1 MADPIRLGMIDF
13 DTSHAV
19 EFTKRLNQLQT
30 TPDQFVDGA
39 KISFAC
45 PGSSRMAQS
54 RIAEYTPA
62 IKAMGVTLVDSPKDL
77 LGKVDGMLIE
87 SLEGEMHLEKA
98 RPFLQ
103 AGIPCFIDKP
113 FSGSVDT
120 AKTILELSAKHNA
133 PVFSSSSLRFVP
145 ELVQI
150 CRSNSPSG
158 AAVGAFAHGPSP
170 FHEPPKGEPQRNPG
184 LYHYGIHPVEVL
196 YTIMGKGC
204 VEVVNLRT
212 QGADMATGRWKD
224 GRTATIRGIR
234 QGVAPYGCTRFGMKG
249 TESLTLSTKYI
260 YRELLKQVV
269 AFFRDRKSP
278 VDPLE
283 TLEIIAFIEAA
294 NQSGDNHGRVQPL
307 ASLS

>member
-19 EFTKRLNQLQT
+19 EFIKRFNQLQT
-30 TPDQFVDGA
+30 TPDQFVEGA
-39 KISFAC
+39 RVVVAC
-45 PGSSRMAQS
+45 PGSSRIAQP

-62 IKAMGVTLVDSPKDL
+62 IKSMGVTLVEDPGDL

-98 RPFLQ
+98 RPFLR

-120 AKTILELSAKHNA
+120 AKAILELSTKHNA

-145 ELVQI
+145 ELVQM
-150 CRSNSPSG
+150 CNTKSPAG
-158 AAVGAFAHGPSP
+158 PAVGAFSHGPSP

-204 VEVVNLRT
+204 HEVVNLKT
-212 QGADMATGRWKD
+212 VGADMVTGRWKD

-234 QGVAPYGCTRFGMKG
+234 QGVAPYGCTRFGMKAAE
-249 TESLTLSTKYI
+249 TLTLSTKFI

-269 AFFRDRKSP
+269 RFFVERKSP

-283 TLEIIAFIEAA
+283 TLEIMAFLEAA

-307 ASLS
+307 AASS

>member
-30 TPDQFVDGA
+30 TPDQFVEGA
-39 KISFAC
+39 RIILAC
-45 PGSSRMAQS
+45 PGTSRIAQS

-62 IKAMGVTLVDSPKDL
+62 IKALGVTLVDKPTDL

-113 FSGSVDT
+113 FTGSVAT
-120 AKTILELSAKHNA
+120 AKSILELSTKHNA

-145 ELVQI
+145 ELVHI
-150 CRSNSPSG
+150 CRPNTPAG
-158 AAVGAFAHGPSP
+158 PAVGAFTHGPSP

-204 VEVVNLRT
+204 IEVVNLRT
-212 QGADMATGRWKD
+212 LGSDMVTGRWKD

-234 QGVAPYGCTRFGMKG
+234 QGVAPYGCTRFGMKAAE
-249 TESLTLSTKYI
+249 TLTLSTKVI

-269 AFFRDRKSP
+269 RFFAERKSP

-283 TLEIIAFIEAA
+283 TLEIVAFLEAA

-307 ASLS
+307 AASS